1 MLRANATVCWADEV
15 LKCGWGLH
23 VWWGGGGWS
32 GDSGK
37 TLEVAHPIGLALDA
51 DSAVALA
58 LEDVR
63 SLCVGVCAWAALL
76 GWRHWN
82 GSHHDRVNKEGEHWH
97 WHHSTSDDRS
107 IHTHTSSHMSVRL
120 VQTHSDKVKQE
131 HRQLISGTKSL
142 WMDLRFGHKHVK
154 ISEWHV
160 NTATCGMG
168 LISNG
173 YWFFFSSM
181 LTSWSCSN
189 KDGAYKVVH
198 YETASRPHK

>member
-1 MLRANATVCWADEV
+1 MDPACWEPMLLSAGRTRCWSVGGVCM
-15 LKCGWGLH
+15 CGG
-23 VWWGGGGWS
+23 VGGWS

-142 WMDLRFGHKHVK
+142 WMDLRFGHKHFK
-154 ISEWHV
+154 ISEWH
-160 NTATCGMG
+160 
-168 LISNG
+168 
-173 YWFFFSSM
+173 
-181 LTSWSCSN
+181 
-189 KDGAYKVVH
+189 
-198 YETASRPHK
+198 HKM